1 MKLSIVTTLYKS
13 APFIEEF
20 HRRITAE
27 AQKITEDYEIIMV
40 DDGSPDNS
48 LEVALDILKKD
59 SHLRIIELSRNFG
72 HHKAMITGL
81 EHTSGELIF
90 LIDVD
95 LEEPPELLGRFY
107 NTLSDGGWDVI
118 YGYQEQQ
125 RKGSWFEKYC
135 GGLAWWLVDLMLPVK
150 IPHNHSTVRL
160 MTRNYTQALVHH
172 KEHKTAIGGLW
183 VITGFKQT
191 AIPFIKGYRGTSS
204 YSVRARLFMLL
215 DSVTSFSELPLYVVF
230 FLGLGILFI
239 SGIFGMYLIF
249 RRLTGTVL
257 AGWVSVMVSVWFLVG
272 LAIFCVGVV
281 GLYISRIFIETKRR
295 PYTIIRRI
303 YD

>member
-183 VITGFKQT
+183 
-191 AIPFIKGYRGTSS
+191 
-204 YSVRARLFMLL
+204 
-215 DSVTSFSELPLYVVF
+215 
-230 FLGLGILFI
+230 
-239 SGIFGMYLIF
+239 
-249 RRLTGTVL
+249 
-257 AGWVSVMVSVWFLVG
+257 
-272 LAIFCVGVV
+272 
-281 GLYISRIFIETKRR
+281 
-295 PYTIIRRI
+295 
-303 YD
+303 